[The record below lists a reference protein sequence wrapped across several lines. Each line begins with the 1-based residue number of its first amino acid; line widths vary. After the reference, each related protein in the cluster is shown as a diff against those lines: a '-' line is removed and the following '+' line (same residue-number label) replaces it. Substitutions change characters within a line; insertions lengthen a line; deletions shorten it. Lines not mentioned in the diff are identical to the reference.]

1 MSHVRH
7 EDDVKTQKAFV
18 VMYDFMDSF
27 SSQKTL
33 KFDSKFAILISLVEF
48 LQNSIPHN
56 CRSCSCACAI
66 FDSDA

>member
-7 EDDVKTQKAFV
+7 EDDVKTQKTFV

-56 CRSCSCACAI
+56 CGSCACAI